1 MIAARGARCA
11 MTNATYE
18 QLQAELRYVT
28 WQRDRLAEALN
39 AMSGKWKLSPND
51 DYRSKGE
58 AIADL
63 IMMVMGDGDD

>member
-1 MIAARGARCA
+1 

-28 WQRDRLAEALN
+28 WQRDRLAEAMKAVSDRWRL
-39 AMSGKWKLSPND
+39 APNTE
-51 DYRSKGE
+51 YKSKGE